1 VECTA
6 IERVGTISEGAFVAE
21 YKHRGRPVVLSEVTA
36 SWPARE
42 KWSVEYLKRVAG
54 DRRVPLYDTRGGDGR
69 RHQHAAATHM
79 RLGEYVDR
87 LRAGEK
93 DLRIF
98 FFNLL
103 REAPELRADFVYPH
117 LGMRFVDRLSVLFMG
132 GKGARVQMH
141 FDADLADIVLC
152 HFGGKKRV
160 IVFGPEETPYLY
172 RVPFSFSALYEVR
185 PDAPDYARYPAL
197 RHARGR
203 VAELGHGD
211 VLYIPPGH
219 WHYVLY
225 DEIGFSLS
233 LRALPRNT
241 RHIGALVYNIAV
253 LRTCEAMMR
262 KLFGQ
267 RWIHRNERVAIE
279 RTHRRLRIGA
289 GEPSGR
295 PA

>member
-1 VECTA
+1 VEFAT
-6 IERVGTISEGAFVAE
+6 IERVGTISEKTFVAE
-21 YKHRGRPVVLSEVTA
+21 YKGRGRPVVLSKLTA

-42 KWSVEYLKRVAG
+42 KWSVDHLKRVAG
-54 DRRVPLYDTRGGDGR
+54 ERRVPLYDGR
-69 RHQHAAATHM
+69 RAEGRQHQHAPTTYM
-79 RLGEYVDR
+79 PLGEYVDR
-87 LRAGEK
+87 LRAGEN

-103 REAPELRADFVYPH
+103 RQAPELRADFVYPD

-160 IVFGPEETPYLY
+160 IVFGPDETPYLY
-172 RVPFSFSALYEVR
+172 RVPFSFSALYDVS

-197 RHARGR
+197 RRARGS

-211 VLYIPPGH
+211 ALYIPPGH
-219 WHYVLY
+219 WHYVVY

-233 LRALPRNT
+233 LRALPRNM

-253 LRTCEAMMR
+253 LRTCEAIMR
-262 KLFGQ
+262 KVFGR
-267 RWIHRNERVAIE
+267 RWIDRNERMAVA
-279 RTHRRLRIGA
+279 RTHRRLAIDGVHSPDRHG
-289 GEPSGR
+289 
-295 PA
+295 

>member
-1 VECTA
+1 VEFTA
-6 IERVGTISEGAFVAE
+6 IERVGAISEQAFVTA
-21 YKHRGRPVVLSEVTA
+21 YKRRGCPVVLSELTA

-42 KWSVEYLKRVAG
+42 KWSVDYLKYVAG
-54 DRRVPLYDTRGGDGR
+54 DRRVPLYDSRRARGR
-69 RHQHAAATHM
+69 RHQHAAATRM
-79 RLGEYVDR
+79 PLGEYVDR
-87 LRAGEK
+87 LRAGEN

-103 REAPELRADFVYPH
+103 GKAPELRADFVYPD
-117 LGMRFVDRLSVLFMG
+117 LGMRFAERLSVLFMG

-172 RVPFSFSALYEVR
+172 RVPFSFSALYDVR
-185 PDAPDYARYPAL
+185 PDAPDFTRYPAL
-197 RHARGR
+197 RRARGGI
-203 VAELGHGD
+203 AELRHGD
-211 VLYIPPGH
+211 ALYIPPGH
-219 WHYVLY
+219 WHYVAY

-233 LRALPRNT
+233 LRALPRRT

-262 KLFGQ
+262 KVFGR
-267 RWIHRNERVAIE
+267 RWIDRNERVAVA
-279 RTHRRLRIGA
+279 RTHRRLRIRGA
-289 GEPSGR
+289 AQADR
-295 PA
+295 FL